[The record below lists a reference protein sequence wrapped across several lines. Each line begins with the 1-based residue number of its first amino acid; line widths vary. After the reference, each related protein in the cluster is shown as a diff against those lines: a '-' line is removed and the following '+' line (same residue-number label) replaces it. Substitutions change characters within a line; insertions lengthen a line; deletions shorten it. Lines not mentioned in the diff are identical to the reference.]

1 MTRVFRLISFALSGL
16 LAVLS
21 SSGCSPLGPTS
32 PSTNLPNPTIIVEN
46 FSGTLPVKGVVFYS
60 FSVINSGT
68 TYLTLLSVK
77 EGGVDTEALITIGVG
92 VPRGTSCVAATSLLS
107 VKSGGSPQVSG
118 TTNRGV
124 HCAVVFDPGNLTKDA
139 TFSLNIA
146 HPK

>member
-1 MTRVFRLISFALSGL
+1 MTRVFRLISFVLSGL

-32 PSTNLPNPTIIVEN
+32 PSTNLPNPTLVVEN
-46 FSGTLPVKGVVFYS
+46 FSGTLPLKGVVYYS
-60 FSVINSGT
+60 FSIVDGGT

-77 EGGVDTEALITIGVG
+77 EDGVDTEALITIGLG
-92 VPRGTSCVAATSLLS
+92 RPRGTACVATNVLS

-118 TTNRGV
+118 PTNRGV

-146 HPK
+146 RPK

>member
-1 MTRVFRLISFALSGL
+1 MTRVFRLTSFVLSGL
-16 LAVLS
+16 LAGLA

-32 PSTNLPNPTIIVEN
+32 PPTNLPNSALVVEN
-46 FSGTLPVKGVVFYS
+46 FSGTLPLKGVVYYS
-60 FSVINSGT
+60 FSVTDSGT

-77 EGGVDTEALITIGVG
+77 EDGVDTEALITIGIG
-92 VPRGTSCVAATSLLS
+92 IPRGTSCVATNVLS
-107 VKSGGSPQVSG
+107 VKAGGAAQLTG

-146 HPK
+146 RPK

>member
-16 LAVLS
+16 LAVLA

-32 PSTNLPNPTIIVEN
+32 PSTGLPNPTITVEN
-46 FSGTLPVKGVVFYS
+46 FSGTLPVKGVVYYS
-60 FSVINSGT
+60 FSVVDGGT

-77 EGGVDTEALITIGVG
+77 EGGVDTEALITIGIG
-92 VPRGTSCVAATSLLS
+92 TPRGTSCVATNVLS
-107 VKSGGSPQVSG
+107 VKAGGSPQISG

-146 HPK
+146 RPK